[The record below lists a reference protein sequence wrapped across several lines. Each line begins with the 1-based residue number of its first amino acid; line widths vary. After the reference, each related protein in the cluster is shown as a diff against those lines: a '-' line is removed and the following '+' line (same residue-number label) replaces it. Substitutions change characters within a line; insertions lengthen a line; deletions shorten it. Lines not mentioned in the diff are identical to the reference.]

1 MWSSV
6 LAELQFFGSWAGQIC
21 TVSAARTRVGPG
33 SFIIHALPCEAAKR
47 CEHGI
52 RDGLEVV
59 LQIHF
64 HCPWAVTWH
73 LNAFDTFVV
82 KDKLD
87 VLWCS
92 LLAESTQLV
101 AYSHRGKTRQHIQ
114 NLAAWKG
121 MERPRFSHRT
131 CFAKSIR
138 ATANNNVKASA
149 KVRIPAIL
157 SKRDL
162 VWEQIRCLHFGATVA
177 FNAAPIQ
184 QEHFHLAKLH
194 HSYL

>member
-1 MWSSV
+1 
-6 LAELQFFGSWAGQIC
+6 
-21 TVSAARTRVGPG
+21 
-33 SFIIHALPCEAAKR
+33 
-47 CEHGI
+47 
-52 RDGLEVV
+52 
-59 LQIHF
+59 
-64 HCPWAVTWH
+64 
-73 LNAFDTFVV
+73 
-82 KDKLD
+82 
-87 VLWCS
+87 
-92 LLAESTQLV
+92 
-101 AYSHRGKTRQHIQ
+101 
-114 NLAAWKG
+114 

-131 CFAKSIR
+131 CFAKSIW

-177 FNAAPIQ
+177 FKEAPIQ